1 MRNHQ
6 VALFLEEQTLRIQDS
21 TIPTRRMTVA
31 SWTSSKVQPPEFGPP
46 KAWKASS
53 WVARNVPFTT
63 HPWRV
68 YSFTLYDTLVN
79 LIWDIWGHSDTRNL
93 RIFPES
99 RSHRW
104 RNLWGNSSRC
114 LLSEPSSVR
123 ESLASEIGFRPTP
136 WMAQVFCGA
145 CQVCHF
151 EALIFSCRLYSF
163 CSSAFRWLSEIS
175 RKGAEPHLKIDV
187 KELKECEDQ
196 WCVKSTWESSGYT
209 VSQNFKTQTMRT
221 FGNFQYWI
229 SVKTVLTKFHGLVWQ
244 LLFLI

>member
-1 MRNHQ
+1 MKKITWYGWKKTEPVGRSFIPLLSHHLVEDLVHLQYDVYIYIYNCNYNCTGSPKSPLGTMGQSWEITRLH
-6 VALFLEEQTLRIQDS
+6 FFWKEQTLRIQDS

-53 WVARNVPFTT
+53 WVARNVPFYYA
-63 HPWRV
+63 PV
-68 YSFTLYDTLVN
+68 AVFILYVVWHTCQPD
-79 LIWDIWGHSDTRNL
+79 L
-93 RIFPES
+93 RYLRTFWYTKSEGYFPES

-123 ESLASEIGFRPTP
+123 ESPGFRDRLQADA

-163 CSSAFRWLSEIS
+163 CSSAFRWLSEIF
-175 RKGAEPHLKIDV
+175 RKGLSH
-187 KELKECEDQ
+187 
-196 WCVKSTWESSGYT
+196 T
-209 VSQNFKTQTMRT
+209 
-221 FGNFQYWI
+221 
-229 SVKTVLTKFHGLVWQ
+229 
-244 LLFLI
+244 